1 MTDAIVLLDRG
12 SVLDRCPGL
21 NGAVGA
27 LLARGAVLSETRIRR
42 LTSSFQARVPYDR
55 SLAIQRCD
63 LFLRA
68 AQDLAEDLIVMFAE
82 KVGFKVF
89 VLRPD

>member
-1 MTDAIVLLDRG
+1 M
-12 SVLDRCPGL
+12 SS
-21 NGAVGA
+21 AVEA
-27 LLARGAVLSETRIRR
+27 LLVVSLRTVLRSNTRISSSCAFKYTGLSETRISR
-42 LTSSFQARVPYDR
+42 LNLSFQARVPYDR

-68 AQDLAEDLIVMFAE
+68 AQDLTEDLLVMFAE